1 MARART
7 VRSTGVASNTRCP
20 LISSTPLHPKAQCL
34 RLRRQSRA
42 PLGLISPL
50 PSMVHAAG
58 AVSSKSHRPAPSTRM
73 LLPKVKLTFFTFSP
87 LAKRADKYIT
97 ATDGLAIYRAWL
109 ESQVE
114 VQKAKIQA
122 MSKQYSIPIPQL
134 NDNLD
139 PLDFPPLGMIP
150 ATMANDTAITTTTT
164 NNFRGQRRSP
174 PEVPST
180 PKAPRLEPAQLHI
193 PKSAPGYQYHR
204 HEGPMTMTT
213 PGVAVTTYAHE
224 NPDSATGGA
233 PRKIDISYKTTPCR
247 HFTLNRGWCPWG
259 DDCCL

>member
-1 MARART
+1 MCRNGTREDCPAGDRCRFQHHSRPTHILYSSAPKGAVPPPPSPVTSPTRT
-7 VRSTGVASNTRCP
+7 HFPSTENGTRSWCSEQNIT
-20 LISSTPLHPKAQCL
+20 LSSTFDANALAQGK
-34 RLRRQSRA
+34 
-42 PLGLISPL
+42 P
-50 PSMVHAAG
+50 
-58 AVSSKSHRPAPSTRM
+58 
-73 LLPKVKLTFFTFSP
+73 TFPFSP
-87 LAKRADKYIT
+87 LALINDIT

-134 NDNLD
+134 NNNNNLD
-139 PLDFPPLGMIP
+139 PFDFPPLRMIP
-150 ATMANDTAITTTTT
+150 APMTNATAITTM
-164 NNFRGQRRSP
+164 NNDFRGQRRSP

-180 PKAPRLEPAQLHI
+180 PQAPRLEPAKLQ
-193 PKSAPGYQYHR
+193 SAPGYQYHR
-204 HEGPMTMTT
+204 HEGPT
-213 PGVAVTTYAHE
+213 PGANTKYAHE